1 MMGSNAEYKIE
12 VAPLSLEERVKV
24 EEQQLLTMIHQL
36 NTPKKNTDDDSSD
49 EDNLKGGNFSK
60 KLNNISLS
68 TLPDDIEIDENFIN
82 QNVITYDDSIKL
94 IVLGEKKVGKS
105 LLVQKL
111 ISKEESNHEY
121 KTTNALDIKK
131 TIIDSNNKKIKLAV
145 IDTSSSMLNSEMI
158 NTYYQLANGFVIVSD
173 IEHLNKDVQMNSIND
188 NIIKIRKVV
197 GEEAKILLVMNDYQ
211 VKDKGLYGEVKKYAD
226 KNNISLLIED
236 IDKITNQE
244 INFNKYIDEV
254 LNVKSRKN

>member
-1 MMGSNAEYKIE
+1 MGASEEYKIE
-12 VAPLSLEERVKV
+12 VAPIPLEERVKI

-36 NTPKKNTDDDSSD
+36 NVSKKNSEDDSSD

-60 KLNNISLS
+60 RINNLSLS
-68 TLPDDIEIDENFIN
+68 TLSDEIEIDENFIN

-94 IVLGEKKVGKS
+94 IVLGEKRVGKS

-111 ISKEESNHEY
+111 ISKENYDYEY
-121 KTTNALDIKK
+121 KPTTALDIKK
-131 TIIDSNNKKIKLAV
+131 TILDINNKKIKLEM
-145 IDTSSSMLNSEMI
+145 IDTSSSMLNSDI
-158 NTYYQLANGFVIVSD
+158 IKTYYQLANGFVIVSD

-211 VKDKGLYGEVKKYAD
+211 VKDKELYGEVKKYAD

>member
-1 MMGSNAEYKIE
+1 M
-12 VAPLSLEERVKV
+12 
-24 EEQQLLTMIHQL
+24 
-36 NTPKKNTDDDSSD
+36 
-49 EDNLKGGNFSK
+49 
-60 KLNNISLS
+60 
-68 TLPDDIEIDENFIN
+68 
-82 QNVITYDDSIKL
+82 
-94 IVLGEKKVGKS
+94 
-105 LLVQKL
+105 
-111 ISKEESNHEY
+111 
-121 KTTNALDIKK
+121 
-131 TIIDSNNKKIKLAV
+131 

-173 IEHLNKDVQMNSIND
+173 IEHLNKDVQMNGIND